1 MKIELEDKSL
11 GFSQRDL
18 NSKAILNTDM
28 HSLVNYKTRKRRAEE
43 ISKSID
49 DFHVVKNEIN
59 NLKCELSEIKQL
71 LLTITTTK
79 N

>member
-43 ISKSID
+43 ISKST
-49 DFHVVKNEIN
+49 N
-59 NLKCELSEIKQL
+59 NYYNKKLSSLQPKMRE
-71 LLTITTTK
+71 
-79 N
+79 